1 MGRDNTKGKIQR
13 TILHYLSW
21 RGMAASLA
29 MAALPATAAEPDSL
43 AIDTMSYDL
52 GDVTVTAQRK
62 LVKNDIDKL
71 TYDVANDETA
81 RTKNTLDMLR
91 SVPLVT
97 IDGQENISIKG
108 SPSFKVYRNGHPDP
122 TLSSQNLKDVL
133 KSIPASQIKK
143 VEVITDPGAK
153 EDAEG
158 TQYILNLVM
167 QNNSHLAGV
176 TGTVSAN
183 YNPLRQGPGMGTML
197 TIQKGKFA
205 TSINYGYQ
213 HDKKDQGNDAT
224 RQYLKTDQTMESRLR
239 NTTMT
244 NVHYGNIS
252 ASYEVDSLNLLTLN
266 FGGYYYNAGIGGVNG
281 YERMTNSDGQLAY
294 FYNVNAQLP
303 TYYAYNFGGRLDY
316 QHKTRKEGEVFTASY
331 QLQTTRSHQ
340 DKTEQYLNI
349 FNLPVSYTGYE
360 NNSRTQFDEHTFQL
374 DYVRPLGK
382 WFKWNAGAKYIFRTS
397 ESDVWLTY
405 TGAEEMNQH
414 SLFQHNTQ
422 IAAAYTEW
430 LYSGSKIQARVG
442 LRYEYSFLKA
452 EYPDG
457 SQSDFHKRLNDWV
470 PSASVRYALTDAQ
483 SLKLSFSSNINRPG
497 IDYLNPAEERSPNSL
512 SYGNPG
518 LNSSRNYNLQ
528 LEYNYITTK
537 ATWMGGVS
545 HTFCNNQIGQLWF
558 DQNGLSVTTY
568 GDLLHSRSWM
578 LWAYV
583 QTALWRGANL
593 GGGPNIFYLTKKD
606 SQTGLEHSRWSSWN
620 TINFTQKLP
629 WKLTFGLNGGF
640 NIGNEVESVYA
651 YSEPSHY
658 WYASLSRSFLKEDRL
673 SVRLSAGNLFG
684 PDLRSDPS
692 HTVQGDFRGTQT
704 WLGSQRHVGIS
715 ISWRFGSL
723 RGGVKSVDRT
733 IENDDIVGG
742 ISTGGGNKQ

>member
-1 MGRDNTKGKIQR
+1 
-13 TILHYLSW
+13 
-21 RGMAASLA
+21 MAASLA
-29 MAALPATAAEPDSL
+29 MAALPAAAAEPDSL

-197 TIQKGKFA
+197 TIQKGKLA

-213 HDKKDQGNDAT
+213 HDKQDQGNDAT
-224 RQYLKTDQTMESRLR
+224 RQYLKTDQTMESRSR
-239 NTTMT
+239 NTVMT

-266 FGGYYYNAGIGGVNG
+266 FGGYYYNAGIGSVNG
-281 YERMTNSDGQLAY
+281 YERMTNGNGQLAY

-303 TYYAYNFGGRLDY
+303 TCYAYNFGGRLDY

-497 IDYLNPAEERSPNSL
+497 IDYLNPAEERAPT
-512 SYGNPG
+512 P
-518 LNSSRNYNLQ
+518 
-528 LEYNYITTK
+528 
-537 ATWMGGVS
+537 
-545 HTFCNNQIGQLWF
+545 
-558 DQNGLSVTTY
+558 
-568 GDLLHSRSWM
+568 
-578 LWAYV
+578 
-583 QTALWRGANL
+583 
-593 GGGPNIFYLTKKD
+593 
-606 SQTGLEHSRWSSWN
+606 
-620 TINFTQKLP
+620 
-629 WKLTFGLNGGF
+629 
-640 NIGNEVESVYA
+640 
-651 YSEPSHY
+651 
-658 WYASLSRSFLKEDRL
+658 
-673 SVRLSAGNLFG
+673 
-684 PDLRSDPS
+684 
-692 HTVQGDFRGTQT
+692 
-704 WLGSQRHVGIS
+704 
-715 ISWRFGSL
+715 
-723 RGGVKSVDRT
+723 
-733 IENDDIVGG
+733 
-742 ISTGGGNKQ
+742 

>member
-13 TILHYLSW
+13 TILHHLSW

-213 HDKKDQGNDAT
+213 HDKQDQGNDAT
-224 RQYLKTDQTMESRLR
+224 RQYLKTDQTMESRSR
-239 NTTMT
+239 NTVMT

-281 YERMTNSDGQLAY
+281 YERMTNGNGQLAY

-470 PSASVRYALTDAQ
+470 PSASMRYALTDAQ
-483 SLKLSFSSNINRPG
+483 SLKFSFSSNINRPG

-528 LEYNYITTK
+528 LE
-537 ATWMGGVS
+537 
-545 HTFCNNQIGQLWF
+545 
-558 DQNGLSVTTY
+558 
-568 GDLLHSRSWM
+568 
-578 LWAYV
+578 
-583 QTALWRGANL
+583 
-593 GGGPNIFYLTKKD
+593 
-606 SQTGLEHSRWSSWN
+606 
-620 TINFTQKLP
+620 
-629 WKLTFGLNGGF
+629 
-640 NIGNEVESVYA
+640 
-651 YSEPSHY
+651 
-658 WYASLSRSFLKEDRL
+658 
-673 SVRLSAGNLFG
+673 
-684 PDLRSDPS
+684 
-692 HTVQGDFRGTQT
+692 
-704 WLGSQRHVGIS
+704 
-715 ISWRFGSL
+715 
-723 RGGVKSVDRT
+723 
-733 IENDDIVGG
+733 
-742 ISTGGGNKQ
+742 

>member
-252 ASYEVDSLNLLTLN
+252 AS
-266 FGGYYYNAGIGGVNG
+266 
-281 YERMTNSDGQLAY
+281 
-294 FYNVNAQLP
+294 
-303 TYYAYNFGGRLDY
+303 
-316 QHKTRKEGEVFTASY
+316 
-331 QLQTTRSHQ
+331 
-340 DKTEQYLNI
+340 
-349 FNLPVSYTGYE
+349 
-360 NNSRTQFDEHTFQL
+360 
-374 DYVRPLGK
+374 
-382 WFKWNAGAKYIFRTS
+382 
-397 ESDVWLTY
+397 
-405 TGAEEMNQH
+405 
-414 SLFQHNTQ
+414 
-422 IAAAYTEW
+422 
-430 LYSGSKIQARVG
+430 
-442 LRYEYSFLKA
+442 
-452 EYPDG
+452 
-457 SQSDFHKRLNDWV
+457 
-470 PSASVRYALTDAQ
+470 
-483 SLKLSFSSNINRPG
+483 
-497 IDYLNPAEERSPNSL
+497 
-512 SYGNPG
+512 
-518 LNSSRNYNLQ
+518 
-528 LEYNYITTK
+528 
-537 ATWMGGVS
+537 
-545 HTFCNNQIGQLWF
+545 
-558 DQNGLSVTTY
+558 
-568 GDLLHSRSWM
+568 
-578 LWAYV
+578 
-583 QTALWRGANL
+583 
-593 GGGPNIFYLTKKD
+593 
-606 SQTGLEHSRWSSWN
+606 
-620 TINFTQKLP
+620 
-629 WKLTFGLNGGF
+629 
-640 NIGNEVESVYA
+640 
-651 YSEPSHY
+651 
-658 WYASLSRSFLKEDRL
+658 
-673 SVRLSAGNLFG
+673 
-684 PDLRSDPS
+684 
-692 HTVQGDFRGTQT
+692 
-704 WLGSQRHVGIS
+704 
-715 ISWRFGSL
+715 
-723 RGGVKSVDRT
+723 
-733 IENDDIVGG
+733 
-742 ISTGGGNKQ
+742 

>member
-13 TILHYLSW
+13 TILHHLSW

-197 TIQKGKFA
+197 TIQKGKLA

-224 RQYLKTDQTMESRLR
+224 RQYLKTDQTMESRSR
-239 NTTMT
+239 NTVMT

-266 FGGYYYNAGIGGVNG
+266 FGGYYYNAGIGSVNG
-281 YERMTNSDGQLAY
+281 YERMTNGDGQLAY

-340 DKTEQYLNI
+340 DKTEQYLDI

-382 WFKWNAGAKYIFRTS
+382 RFKWNAGAKYIFRTS

-422 IAAAYTEW
+422 IAAAYTE
-430 LYSGSKIQARVG
+430 
-442 LRYEYSFLKA
+442 
-452 EYPDG
+452 
-457 SQSDFHKRLNDWV
+457 
-470 PSASVRYALTDAQ
+470 
-483 SLKLSFSSNINRPG
+483 
-497 IDYLNPAEERSPNSL
+497 
-512 SYGNPG
+512 
-518 LNSSRNYNLQ
+518 
-528 LEYNYITTK
+528 
-537 ATWMGGVS
+537 
-545 HTFCNNQIGQLWF
+545 
-558 DQNGLSVTTY
+558 
-568 GDLLHSRSWM
+568 
-578 LWAYV
+578 
-583 QTALWRGANL
+583 
-593 GGGPNIFYLTKKD
+593 
-606 SQTGLEHSRWSSWN
+606 
-620 TINFTQKLP
+620 
-629 WKLTFGLNGGF
+629 
-640 NIGNEVESVYA
+640 
-651 YSEPSHY
+651 
-658 WYASLSRSFLKEDRL
+658 
-673 SVRLSAGNLFG
+673 
-684 PDLRSDPS
+684 
-692 HTVQGDFRGTQT
+692 
-704 WLGSQRHVGIS
+704 
-715 ISWRFGSL
+715 
-723 RGGVKSVDRT
+723 
-733 IENDDIVGG
+733 
-742 ISTGGGNKQ
+742 

>member
-13 TILHYLSW
+13 TILHHLSW

-29 MAALPATAAEPDSL
+29 MAALPAAAAEPDSL

-81 RTKNTLDMLR
+81 RTKNTVDMLR

-97 IDGQENISIKG
+97 IDGQDNISIKG
-108 SPSFKVYRNGHPDP
+108 SSSFKVYRNGHADP

-266 FGGYYYNAGIGGVNG
+266 FGGYYYNAGIGSVNG
-281 YERMTNSDGQLAY
+281 YERMTNGDGQLAY

-528 LEYNYITTK
+528 LEYNYITT
-537 ATWMGGVS
+537 
-545 HTFCNNQIGQLWF
+545 
-558 DQNGLSVTTY
+558 
-568 GDLLHSRSWM
+568 
-578 LWAYV
+578 
-583 QTALWRGANL
+583 
-593 GGGPNIFYLTKKD
+593 
-606 SQTGLEHSRWSSWN
+606 
-620 TINFTQKLP
+620 
-629 WKLTFGLNGGF
+629 
-640 NIGNEVESVYA
+640 
-651 YSEPSHY
+651 
-658 WYASLSRSFLKEDRL
+658 
-673 SVRLSAGNLFG
+673 
-684 PDLRSDPS
+684 
-692 HTVQGDFRGTQT
+692 
-704 WLGSQRHVGIS
+704 
-715 ISWRFGSL
+715 
-723 RGGVKSVDRT
+723 
-733 IENDDIVGG
+733 
-742 ISTGGGNKQ
+742 

>member
-1 MGRDNTKGKIQR
+1 MERDNTKGKIQR
-13 TILHYLSW
+13 TILHHLSW

-29 MAALPATAAEPDSL
+29 MAALPAAAAEPDSL

-81 RTKNTLDMLR
+81 RTKNTVDMLR

-97 IDGQENISIKG
+97 IDGQDNISIKG
-108 SPSFKVYRNGHPDP
+108 SSSFKVYRNGHADP

-266 FGGYYYNAGIGGVNG
+266 FGGYYYNAGIGSVNG
-281 YERMTNSDGQLAY
+281 YERMTNGDGQLAY

-528 LEYNYITTK
+528 LDTTTSRPRPPGWVASAIRS
-537 ATWMGGVS
+537 ATTRSDSCGLTKTASPSRPMA
-545 HTFCNNQIGQLWF
+545 TFSTAVAGCSGPTCRPPFGEAPTWVEVPTFSISPRRTARR
-558 DQNGLSVTTY
+558 GLSTADGAAGTP
-568 GDLLHSRSWM
+568 STSPRSC
-578 LWAYV
+578 
-583 QTALWRGANL
+583 
-593 GGGPNIFYLTKKD
+593 P
-606 SQTGLEHSRWSSWN
+606 
-620 TINFTQKLP
+620 
-629 WKLTFGLNGGF
+629 
-640 NIGNEVESVYA
+640 GNS
-651 YSEPSHY
+651 PS
-658 WYASLSRSFLKEDRL
+658 ASTE
-673 SVRLSAGNLFG
+673 A
-684 PDLRSDPS
+684 
-692 HTVQGDFRGTQT
+692 
-704 WLGSQRHVGIS
+704 S
-715 ISWRFGSL
+715 ISAKRWRASMPTPSL
-723 RGGVKSVDRT
+723 PTTGMPRSAVPSSRKTACRYACRQATSSAQTCAPIPPTPSRATSVAPRHGWAH
-733 IENDDIVGG
+733 NDM
-742 ISTGGGNKQ
+742 

>member
-1 MGRDNTKGKIQR
+1 MRRDNTKGKIQR

-52 GDVTVTAQRK
+52 GEVTVTAQRK

-197 TIQKGKFA
+197 TIQKGKLA

-224 RQYLKTDQTMESRLR
+224 RQYLKTDQTMESRSR
-239 NTTMT
+239 NTVMT

-266 FGGYYYNAGIGGVNG
+266 FGGYYYNAGIGSVNG
-281 YERMTNSDGQLAY
+281 YERMTNGDGQLAY

-340 DKTEQYLNI
+340 DKTAQYLNI

-497 IDYLNPAEERSPNSL
+497 IDYLNPAEERNPNSL

-528 LEYNYITTK
+528 STTTSRPRLPGWVASAIRS
-537 ATWMGGVS
+537 ATTRSDSCGLTKTASPSRPMA
-545 HTFCNNQIGQLWF
+545 TFSTAVAGCSGPTCRPPFGEAPTWVEVPTFSISPRRTARR
-558 DQNGLSVTTY
+558 GLSIA
-568 GDLLHSRSWM
+568 D
-578 LWAYV
+578 
-583 QTALWRGANL
+583 GAA
-593 GGGPNIFYLTKKD
+593 GTPSTSPK
-606 SQTGLEHSRWSSWN
+606 SC
-620 TINFTQKLP
+620 P
-629 WKLTFGLNGGF
+629 
-640 NIGNEVESVYA
+640 GNS
-651 YSEPSHY
+651 PS
-658 WYASLSRSFLKEDRL
+658 ASTE
-673 SVRLSAGNLFG
+673 A
-684 PDLRSDPS
+684 
-692 HTVQGDFRGTQT
+692 
-704 WLGSQRHVGIS
+704 S
-715 ISWRFGSL
+715 ISATRWRASIPTPSL
-723 RGGVKSVDRT
+723 PTTGMPRSAVPSSRKTVCRYACRQATSLAQTCAPIPPTPSRATSVAPRHGWAH
-733 IENDDIVGG
+733 NDM
-742 ISTGGGNKQ
+742 

>member
-13 TILHYLSW
+13 TILHHLSW

-176 TGTVSAN
+176 TGTVTAN
-183 YNPLRQGPGMGTML
+183 YKPLHQGPGMGGML
-197 TIQKGKFA
+197 TIQKGKLA

-224 RQYLKTDQTMESRLR
+224 RQYLKTDQTMESRSR
-239 NTTMT
+239 NTVMT
-244 NVHYGNIS
+244 NVHYGNLS

-266 FGGYYYNAGIGGVNG
+266 FGGYYYNAGIGSVNG
-281 YERMTNSDGQLAY
+281 YERMTNGNGQLAY

-303 TYYAYNFGGRLDY
+303 TYYAYDFGGRLDY

-340 DKTEQYLNI
+340 DKTAQYLNI

-442 LRYEYSFLKA
+442 LRYEYSF
-452 EYPDG
+452 
-457 SQSDFHKRLNDWV
+457 
-470 PSASVRYALTDAQ
+470 
-483 SLKLSFSSNINRPG
+483 
-497 IDYLNPAEERSPNSL
+497 
-512 SYGNPG
+512 
-518 LNSSRNYNLQ
+518 
-528 LEYNYITTK
+528 
-537 ATWMGGVS
+537 
-545 HTFCNNQIGQLWF
+545 
-558 DQNGLSVTTY
+558 
-568 GDLLHSRSWM
+568 
-578 LWAYV
+578 
-583 QTALWRGANL
+583 
-593 GGGPNIFYLTKKD
+593 
-606 SQTGLEHSRWSSWN
+606 
-620 TINFTQKLP
+620 
-629 WKLTFGLNGGF
+629 
-640 NIGNEVESVYA
+640 
-651 YSEPSHY
+651 
-658 WYASLSRSFLKEDRL
+658 
-673 SVRLSAGNLFG
+673 
-684 PDLRSDPS
+684 
-692 HTVQGDFRGTQT
+692 
-704 WLGSQRHVGIS
+704 
-715 ISWRFGSL
+715 
-723 RGGVKSVDRT
+723 
-733 IENDDIVGG
+733 
-742 ISTGGGNKQ
+742 